1 MRIIDLILLLND
13 FNRNNRIYVEI
24 NKEKFAVV
32 DLSIEDNGVYLKTS
46 QKLKGIKNW
55 EFLLLL
61 NKKAYYELPLYYG
74 NKKNHHQLFGFRV
87 ADDCIL
93 LG

>member
-13 FNRNNRIYVEI
+13 FNRNNRVFVEI
-24 NKEKFAVV
+24 DKQKLAVV
-32 DLSIEDNGVYLKTS
+32 DLEVTTDGVYLKTS
-46 QKLKGIKNW
+46 DKLKGIKNW

-61 NKKAYYELPLYYG
+61 NKKDYYELPLYYDD
-74 NKKNHHQLFGFRV
+74 KKNHHQLFGFRV